1 MFEIILVACTITK
14 VGKMRD
20 NFIMKSILDG

>member
-1 MFEIILVACTITK
+1 MFDIILIVCTITK